1 MLLAACCLTL
11 TGCARKETGSELLT
25 ETKDAVVP
33 VDGKVDPVV
42 EETPEGTAFHLYYG
56 DENAENIV
64 QKTVYVDKVTEDSVM
79 EQLAQALK
87 LDSNIRLKKISFGMH
102 GGDKVV
108 MLDFNQAFADYM
120 KKLSQSG
127 ELNEDTMLSI
137 MMEQKKPVQ
146 ANIILSGER
155 LRKYFPR
162 SYSPIQ
168 MEEVIFKLLE
178 AWQRKRQRE
187 QSR

>member
-1 MLLAACCLTL
+1 MQMVDDGKIALSPAYQLASLTEKEQELLV
-11 TGCARKETGSELLT
+11 ETIGSEQS
-25 ETKDAVVP
+25 
-33 VDGKVDPVV
+33 
-42 EETPEGTAFHLYYG
+42 TPSLS
-56 DENAENIV
+56 
-64 QKTVYVDKVTEDSVM
+64 Q
-79 EQLAQALK
+79 AQ
-87 LDSNIRLKKISFGMH
+87 R
-102 GGDKVV
+102 
-108 MLDFNQAFADYM
+108 M

-146 ANIILSGER
+146 SSITLSGER

>member
-1 MLLAACCLTL
+1 M
-11 TGCARKETGSELLT
+11 ETIGSEQS
-25 ETKDAVVP
+25 
-33 VDGKVDPVV
+33 
-42 EETPEGTAFHLYYG
+42 TPSLS
-56 DENAENIV
+56 
-64 QKTVYVDKVTEDSVM
+64 Q
-79 EQLAQALK
+79 AQ
-87 LDSNIRLKKISFGMH
+87 R
-102 GGDKVV
+102 
-108 MLDFNQAFADYM
+108 M

-146 ANIILSGER
+146 ANITLSGER

-168 MEEVIFKLLE
+168 MEGVIFKLLD

>member
-1 MLLAACCLTL
+1 M
-11 TGCARKETGSELLT
+11 ETIGSEQS
-25 ETKDAVVP
+25 
-33 VDGKVDPVV
+33 
-42 EETPEGTAFHLYYG
+42 TPSLS
-56 DENAENIV
+56 
-64 QKTVYVDKVTEDSVM
+64 Q
-79 EQLAQALK
+79 AQ
-87 LDSNIRLKKISFGMH
+87 R
-102 GGDKVV
+102 
-108 MLDFNQAFADYM
+108 M

-146 ANIILSGER
+146 ANITLSGER

>member
-87 LDSNIRLKKISFGMH
+87 LDSNIQAEK
-102 GGDKVV
+102 
-108 MLDFNQAFADYM
+108 DFLWNA
-120 KKLSQSG
+120 
-127 ELNEDTMLSI
+127 
-137 MMEQKKPVQ
+137 
-146 ANIILSGER
+146 R
-155 LRKYFPR
+155 R
-162 SYSPIQ
+162 
-168 MEEVIFKLLE
+168 
-178 AWQRKRQRE
+178 RQGRDAGF
-187 QSR
+187 

>member
-1 MLLAACCLTL
+1 
-11 TGCARKETGSELLT
+11 
-25 ETKDAVVP
+25 
-33 VDGKVDPVV
+33 
-42 EETPEGTAFHLYYG
+42 
-56 DENAENIV
+56 
-64 QKTVYVDKVTEDSVM
+64 
-79 EQLAQALK
+79 
-87 LDSNIRLKKISFGMH
+87 
-102 GGDKVV
+102 
-108 MLDFNQAFADYM
+108 M